1 MDDTTYNNPL
11 VISLVSDLFIPVRVD
26 TDQRPDIQARYLD
39 HGWPTTSFLTPQGDI
54 LTAYGYLTAQD
65 LTTRLQQVS
74 QVYATNKQ
82 NFAEQF
88 AQMYRQQAAR
98 QLEPAREV
106 PTDTL
111 DLALCQLADL
121 YDPINGGFGQQP
133 KFPAP
138 APLELIWRY
147 VYTVPDTA
155 WQERATR
162 TLDGMRQLIDPIWGG
177 IYRYSVSADWRT
189 PHYEKMLAGNA
200 AALQI
205 YLEAYQATDR
215 AAYRTA
221 AEDIARYVEA
231 FLADPAGGFYGSQ
244 DADLLEPDTRTI
256 LLDGETYFTLPD
268 QERRARGLP
277 HIDQNLYTNA
287 NGAMIAALLS
297 AAAVLEQ
304 PRYQTLA
311 LAALER
317 LWSESRGSQGQLWH
331 SRPVGNARPGVML
344 ADQTQF
350 GLALL
355 AAYSATGQ
363 RTYLARAEELA
374 DYLQDNLRDSR
385 SGGFY
390 DLSVDPGTTGA
401 LAVRATPCVENIQA
415 ARFFTRLYRHTDT
428 TAYRDVAENV
438 LRLCAS
444 ETGSAFE
451 YALAADDLVTY
462 PLNLVV
468 VGDPDQ
474 EAAAALRRAANRFY
488 RPGKVVT
495 PLDPALGP
503 TQLGELTYPADRVAL
518 YACAQDRCSK
528 PIQDPQELPDQVSQL
543 YEAVP

>member
-1 MDDTTYNNPL
+1 M
-11 VISLVSDLFIPVRVD
+11 
-26 TDQRPDIQARYLD
+26 
-39 HGWPTTSFLTPQGDI
+39 
-54 LTAYGYLTAQD
+54 
-65 LTTRLQQVS
+65 
-74 QVYATNKQ
+74 
-82 NFAEQF
+82 
-88 AQMYRQQAAR
+88 
-98 QLEPAREV
+98 
-106 PTDTL
+106 
-111 DLALCQLADL
+111 
-121 YDPINGGFGQQP
+121 YDPVNGGFGQQP

-147 VYTVPDTA
+147 TYTMQDAA
-155 WQERATR
+155 WQERVTR

-205 YLEAYQATDR
+205 YLEAYQATNR

-244 DADLLEPDTRTI
+244 DADLLEPGTRAI
-256 LLDGETYFTLPD
+256 LLDGEIYFTLSD

-277 HIDQNLYTNA
+277 YIDQKLYANA

-317 LWSESRGSQGQLWH
+317 LWSESRGPRGSCGTVSRLGMPGRASCSPIRPSLGWPCWRLIARRGSALIWRVLKNWRTICNAICAIRAAAAFTICPLIPARRALWRCVLRH
-331 SRPVGNARPGVML
+331 
-344 ADQTQF
+344 
-350 GLALL
+350 AL
-355 AAYSATGQ
+355 
-363 RTYLARAEELA
+363 RT
-374 DYLQDNLRDSR
+374 
-385 SGGFY
+385 
-390 DLSVDPGTTGA
+390 
-401 LAVRATPCVENIQA
+401 IQA

-543 YEAVP
+543 YQAVP